1 MGQSPTIRV
10 KKARPKYNVTQNDM
24 EISILI
30 AQIYAVLFISVGLG
44 LILSPSYYR
53 NALSKMM
60 AEAGTVYIGGA
71 AALVVGFLIL
81 NTHWVWIGWPTLV
94 TLLGVIATFKG
105 FGLLVFPGVMVR
117 VTKMVTKHSAFIP
130 LWGALAF
137 VLGLTLAY
145 FGWIV
150 R

>member
-1 MGQSPTIRV
+1 
-10 KKARPKYNVTQNDM
+10 M
-24 EISILI
+24 ELSILI
-30 AQIYAVLFISVGLG
+30 AQIYAVLLIAVGLG

-60 AEAGTVYIGGA
+60 TEAGTVYIGGA
-71 AALVVGFLIL
+71 AALLVGFLIL
-81 NTHWVWIGWPTLV
+81 NTHWVWTGWPTLA
-94 TLLGVIATFKG
+94 TLIGVIATLKG

-117 VTKMVTKHSAFIP
+117 VTKRFTKHSAFIP
-130 LWGALAF
+130 LWGAFAF
-137 VLGLTLAY
+137 LLGLTLAY